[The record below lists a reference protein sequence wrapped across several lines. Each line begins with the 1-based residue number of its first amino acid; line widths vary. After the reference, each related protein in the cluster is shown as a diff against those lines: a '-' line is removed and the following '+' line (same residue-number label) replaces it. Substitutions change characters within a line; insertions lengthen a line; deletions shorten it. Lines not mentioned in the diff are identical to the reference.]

1 MIMITSDDVF
11 EKKKRF
17 FFTHLTANGNA
28 IYAPL

>member
-11 EKKKRF
+11 AKKRF
-17 FFTHLTANGNA
+17 FTHLSANGNA

>member
-11 EKKKRF
+11 EKKTV
-17 FFTHLTANGNA
+17 FTHLSANGNA

>member
-11 EKKKRF
+11 EKKHV
-17 FFTHLTANGNA
+17 FFTHLSANGNA